1 MMKQETVKYTLRLP
15 PKLKRRLEKL
25 ARERGISQSQYL
37 CSLIAGKP
45 SEAMPPTAF
54 WNAMHELYQIHDML
68 LREGKAEDARQLE
81 LSIVALQS
89 AFTLES
95 EQEVP

>member
-1 MMKQETVKYTLRLP
+1 MKQETVKFTLRLP

-25 ARERGISQSQYL
+25 ARERGVSQSNYL
-37 CSLIAGKP
+37 CALIAGKS
-45 SEAMPPTAF
+45 SETMPPKQF
-54 WNAMHELYQIHDML
+54 WDVMQHLYDIHEML

>member
-1 MMKQETVKYTLRLP
+1 MKQETIKYTLRLP

-25 ARERGISQSQYL
+25 ARERGISQAQYL
-37 CSLIAGKP
+37 CSLISGKP

-54 WNAMHELYQIHDML
+54 R
-68 LREGKAEDARQLE
+68 REGKTEEARQLE
-81 LSIVALQS
+81 RSIVALQS
-89 AFTLES
+89 AFTLEP

>member
-1 MMKQETVKYTLRLP
+1 MKQETIKYTLRLP

-54 WNAMHELYQIHDML
+54 WDAMQELYQILDML
-68 LREGKAEDARQLE
+68 RRECKIEEARQLE
-81 LSIVALQS
+81 RSIVALQS
-89 AFTLES
+89 AFTLEP

>member
-1 MMKQETVKYTLRLP
+1 MKQETIKFTLRLP

-54 WNAMHELYQIHDML
+54 WDAMQELYQIHDML
-68 LREGKAEDARQLE
+68 RRECKIEEARQLE
-81 LSIVALQS
+81 HSIVALQS
-89 AFTLES
+89 AFTLEP